1 VLRYDHKIRLAH
13 HASREQVTLPSGDD
27 RDGQARV
34 NMVQGVN
41 IENGCIVDVNPA
53 TGAVIDRVPVSSRA
67 DVDAAVRAANLA
79 QPAWAALSVTERT
92 VAVKAAVR
100 RIGAIKVTLAP
111 LITAEM
117 GKTLREAESEV
128 DDNSDMDAYC
138 DLVAAANA
146 PEFHGSS
153 VIVRHAHGVVSI
165 CAPWNYPV
173 EEIVMLSIP
182 ALVAGNAIVIKP
194 SEVVPHASGAV
205 VKCLMDGLNGAYPGL
220 VGLLQGDGGV
230 GGYLVAHP
238 DVHMCA
244 FTGSTATGANIL
256 ESASKTLKRVVLE
269 CGGKDPMVVMG
280 DADLDQAARDAVTFS
295 LQNCGQV
302 CCAVERVY
310 VAEAVANEFELKVL
324 QHASK
329 WKAGDGMDDSSTIGP
344 CVSEMQRQTVHA
356 HVQAAIESGARC
368 LLGGK
373 MPPASDKGT
382 FYPPTVL
389 ANVPHV
395 SQITQEETFGPVLAI
410 STFAGDDGLTLNPN
424 PNPHRHLPVQRLHLH
439 LQSLPIGGRRGELLP
454 STGDLIPS
462 LIERIPSRVSLRQGF
477 LTRGPSRPK
486 LRPSLVTLRP
496 SLSKLRPKRANLHSN
511 LAKLRLSID
520 RGPNLFMGCAVY
532 LRKGEHQLRRTRHA
546 NADADAVSS
555 ETALSSV
562 VQSVDSAGS
571 GGKLVQIRGLVD
583 GYTCRRAGRGKG
595 RWRHPLG
602 GCTHRAP
609 PPGPRP
615 QLGAGHCPHRASS
628 LGAVHSRQVVT
639 RRFFLV
645 LTVPILEFT
654 QRGFYCK
661 NSTVRVTNTA
671 GCSRISTGRQVQPKT
686 HSSDR
691 GQRAVGPT
699 AHTGIFY
706 N

>member
-1 VLRYDHKIRLAH
+1 
-13 HASREQVTLPSGDD
+13 
-27 RDGQARV
+27 
-34 NMVQGVN
+34 MVQGVN

-53 TGAVIDRVPVSSRA
+53 TGAVIDRVPVSSSA

-111 LITAEM
+111 LITTEM
-117 GKTLREAESEV
+117 GKTLREAELEV

-146 PEFHGSS
+146 PEIHGCS

-165 CAPWNYPV
+165 CAPWNYPI

-244 FTGSTATGANIL
+244 FTGSTATGANVL
-256 ESASKTLKRVVLE
+256 ESASKTMKRVVLE

-280 DADLDQAARDAVTFS
+280 DADLDQAAMDAVTFS

-302 CCAVERVY
+302 CCAIERVY
-310 VAEAVANEFELKVL
+310 VAEAVASEFELKVL

-373 MPPASDKGT
+373 MPPASDRGT

-395 SQITQEETFGPVLAI
+395 SQITQDETFGPVLAI
-410 STFAGDDGLTLNPN
+410 STFAGDDETAIQLANDSTYGLTAS
-424 PNPHRHLPVQRLHLH
+424 VY
-439 LQSLPIGGRRGELLP
+439 S
-454 STGDLIPS
+454 GDL
-462 LIERIPSRVSLRQGF
+462 
-477 LTRGPSRPK
+477 
-486 LRPSLVTLRP
+486 
-496 SLSKLRPKRANLHSN
+496 A
-511 LAKLRLSID
+511 
-520 RGPNLFMGCAVY
+520 
-532 LRKGEHQLRRTRHA
+532 
-546 NADADAVSS
+546 
-555 ETALSSV
+555 
-562 VQSVDSAGS
+562 
-571 GGKLVQIRGLVD
+571 
-583 GYTCRRAGRGKG
+583 RAGRIAG
-595 RWRHPLG
+595 RISAGQVGINKNPLSGTRDLRCPFVGHKRSGYGSHSGTDGWRQFSTPKSLIY
-602 GCTHRAP
+602 TAP
-609 PPGPRP
+609 PPRDALPP
-615 QLGAGHCPHRASS
+615 QATALPLLVPASIYAVPAPALALAALGVGVALGA
-628 LGAVHSRQVVT
+628 AVAVAVSR
-639 RRFFLV
+639 R
-645 LTVPILEFT
+645 
-654 QRGFYCK
+654 
-661 NSTVRVTNTA
+661 
-671 GCSRISTGRQVQPKT
+671 
-686 HSSDR
+686 
-691 GQRAVGPT
+691 
-699 AHTGIFY
+699 
-706 N
+706 